1 MNEEEDEQLY
11 TPQVYSDPEAVYPP
25 PAPTNFIERGRL
37 AEPDSDYIEVRTRPL
52 RVVVLT
58 GLKEELEGLL
68 KTGFEWD
75 DATRLYRSLQRP
87 GLYAGTL
94 GPGLKKR
101 KEIRRALERIE
112 PDVIINGGLVGSLK
126 DPQDSG
132 AGHATGDRLRL
143 GEVVD
148 VASGTIYPGGR
159 GRDRLATVDRPIFE
173 PLAKMNLRLDTGA
186 VACDMEGSRLLRLL
200 GQMEDRLPEVHVIL
214 CKVVGDL
221 PEDYFLFQLED
232 QIRSWSQRT
241 RWEKL
246 RVFLRYPGN
255 ALRLN
260 RLFRVKRRALDSL
273 TGRMGALVRRLY
285 REGRVAQD
293 MDSVFI
299 PH

>member
-1 MNEEEDEQLY
+1 MDVKFDNVAVSVTDVAASADWYSQLFGFKLGY
-11 TPQVYSDPEAVYPP
+11 QTHLAPLNADFAV
-25 PAPTNFIERGRL
+25 
-37 AEPDSDYIEVRTRPL
+37 
-52 RVVVLT
+52 
-58 GLKEELEGLL
+58 
-68 KTGFEWD
+68 
-75 DATRLYRSLQRP
+75 
-87 GLYAGTL
+87 
-94 GPGLKKR
+94 
-101 KEIRRALERIE
+101 LERDDIRIE
-112 PDVIINGGLVGSLK
+112 LISQKGVRRHEDADI
-126 DPQDSG
+126 DPP
-132 AGHATGDRLRL
+132 HH
-143 GEVVD
+143 
-148 VASGTIYPGGR
+148 
-159 GRDRLATVDRPIFE
+159 
-173 PLAKMNLRLDTGA
+173 LAKMNLRLDTGA